1 VSWEFLTCSVLSG
14 LCQDCLKGVLYNAA
28 VDLAGEFSLYG
39 KKSQTIFF
47 ILEGAIVLFIES
59 E

>member
-1 VSWEFLTCSVLSG
+1 
-14 LCQDCLKGVLYNAA
+14 LKGVLYNAA